1 MIISNLSNLLSSYV
15 PKTIPLPT
23 GETLKTTLPP
33 PGAAGAEMNGTAL
46 AYVEPVLPNNV
57 QNSLNARSRSRSI
70 SPPSQQQD
78 RRPVGS
84 STPYQSRRQHSSQPS
99 RTRQQQSPAVNNHI
113 DHADDETKQY
123 IKKLMDEM
131 QAMKIE
137 MNKLRQAAAVA
148 PKGRS
153 DSIQVDLKEI
163 RSHIDLIR
171 SRMAMTPRII
181 EK

>member
-1 MIISNLSNLLSSYV
+1 MFSYV

-33 PGAAGAEMNGTAL
+33 AGVAVPEMNGTTL
-46 AYVEPVLPNNV
+46 AYVEPILPNNG
-57 QNSLNARSRSRSI
+57 QRSTNSRSRSRSI
-70 SPPSQQQD
+70 SPPSQQQKPE
-78 RRPVGS
+78 RSPMGS
-84 STPYQSRRQHSSQPS
+84 STPSQSRRQHSSQPS
-99 RTRQQQSPAVNNHI
+99 RIRPRDSPAMNPTERT
-113 DHADDETKQY
+113 DEETKQY
-123 IKKLMDEM
+123 IKMLMDEM

-137 MNKLRQAAAVA
+137 MNKLRQAAVGA

-171 SRMAMTPRII
+171 SRMAMTPRIT

>member
-1 MIISNLSNLLSSYV
+1 M
-15 PKTIPLPT
+15 
-23 GETLKTTLPP
+23 KTTLPAV
-33 PGAAGAEMNGTAL
+33 GAAGPEMNGTTL
-46 AYVEPVLPNNV
+46 AYVEPILPNTV
-57 QNSLNARSRSRSI
+57 QPVPNARSRSRSK
-70 SPPSQQQD
+70 SPPSQPQLQKQD
-78 RRPVGS
+78 RSSMGS

-99 RTRQQQSPAVNNHI
+99 RTRPRDSPAAVNPSERT
-113 DHADDETKQY
+113 DEETKQY
-123 IKKLMDEM
+123 IKMLMDEM

-137 MNKLRQAAAVA
+137 MNKLRQAAAIA

-171 SRMAMTPRII
+171 SRMAMTPRIA